1 MSFFD
6 FNGWGGNMTKK
17 PKPGSDLTREHHAT
31 LRRHASLLESHQRAI
46 DKLSQANQSMV
57 AALKVN
63 GISVAKLPSP
73 DDVRAGIAD
82 AMSSEANKVDPATL
96 KDDDKVV
103 VLGGAAAQIQF
114 LGKLNH
120 EFWSDN
126 AWHVL
131 PKDLVGVT
139 VIKLI
144 KRILSLLGGH

>member
-1 MSFFD
+1 MDEGQEF
-6 FNGWGGNMTKK
+6 GGNMTRK

-31 LRRHASLLESHQRAI
+31 LRRHARVLESHQRAI

-57 AALKVN
+57 AALKIN

-73 DDVRAGIAD
+73 DDVRAGIAH
-82 AMSSEANKVDPATL
+82 AMSSNTNEVDPAKL
-96 KDDDKVV
+96 KDDDKVI

-126 AWHVL
+126 AWHVT

-144 KRILSLLGGH
+144 NLILSRLGGH